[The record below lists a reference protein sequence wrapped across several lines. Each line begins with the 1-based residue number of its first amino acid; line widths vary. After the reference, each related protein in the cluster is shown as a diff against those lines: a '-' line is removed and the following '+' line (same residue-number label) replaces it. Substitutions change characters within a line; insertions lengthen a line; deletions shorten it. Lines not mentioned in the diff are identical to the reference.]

1 MAQIRDQ
8 DYKREKE
15 NGERQAAI
23 ARRLRE
29 KLRNLLLH
37 RFGVT
42 AMLAIDRALAHVDQ
56 LFLSLHGDFS
66 AVLRELE
73 RTVSA
78 SISQTSPVQPNAGT
92 AWGHLIQH
100 QSQVD
105 RLLALQERLA
115 EKRKLEQYR
124 AELDNFTQEQRNL
137 RIQAETAQKLEEKA
151 IAAQIGEIEQAAQS
165 LERQSTS
172 ETQLERKLQAKE
184 SLQLSSLSRD
194 LQKRREAAYKE
205 AISLQFRLNEVN
217 IAREKEESLRNQYK
231 KRAEVDAFNQQQ
243 AELKAKERLRET
255 ELARVYSNS
264 PLPHRDDY
272 ETRRKQVQLIQ

>member
-1 MAQIRDQ
+1 MQYMAQVT
-8 DYKREKE
+8 DYKREVE

-42 AMLAIDRALAHVDQ
+42 AMLAIDRALVHVDQ

-66 AVLRELE
+66 AVLHELE
-73 RTVSA
+73 RTVSL
-78 SISQTSPVQPNAGT
+78 SHTSPVQPNAGT

-124 AELDNFTQEQRNL
+124 AELDNFTQEQRNI
-137 RIQAETAQKLEEKA
+137 RAQAETAQKLEEKA
-151 IAAQIGEIEQAAQS
+151 IAAHIEEIEQAAKS

-172 ETQLERKLQAKE
+172 ETQLERKLQARE
-184 SLQLSSLSRD
+184 SLQLSSLSKD
-194 LQKRREAAYKE
+194 LQKRRDAAYKE
-205 AISLQFRLNEVN
+205 AISLQYRLNEVT
-217 IAREKEESLRNQYK
+217 IAKEREENVRNQYR

-243 AELKAKERLRET
+243 AEIKAKERMRET

-264 PLPHRDDY
+264 PLPHQDAY
-272 ETRRKQVQLIQ
+272 EIRRKQVHLIQ